1 MLYINLEY
9 RNKLRAILKHFGLK
23 AQFKKFLEEQSE
35 LVSAWK
41 CYKGYDEILF
51 FKDIDNLKE
60 ETADC
65 IVVALQL
72 GIVREFK
79 RFYKQSINY
88 KLCIREV
95 YEIYG
100 IIQHKIDRTIDRYK
114 VPYKKAGD

>member
-1 MLYINLEY
+1 MLYIDLGY

-41 CYKGYDEILF
+41 CYRGYDEMCEYSDF
-51 FKDIDNLKE
+51 YSLKE

-72 GIVREFK
+72 GIIKEFK
-79 RFYKQSINY
+79 RFYKQNVNY
-88 KLCIREV
+88 KFHSRNIRDMQL
-95 YEIYG
+95 
-100 IIQHKIDRTIDRYK
+100 IIQMKIDRTIFRYK
-114 VPYKKAGD
+114 IPYKKAGD